1 MVLVKKLVLDV
12 LKPHQPNALDF
23 CKALADVGENYSVNL
38 MVIAVDEKTESVQV
52 IVEASS
58 IDFDALQQ
66 VINKMGASLHS
77 IDEVEV
83 NSQPDDN

>member
-1 MVLVKKLVLDV
+1 MVLVRKLVLDV

-52 IVEASS
+52 IVEAPA

-83 NSQPDDN
+83 NSQPDES